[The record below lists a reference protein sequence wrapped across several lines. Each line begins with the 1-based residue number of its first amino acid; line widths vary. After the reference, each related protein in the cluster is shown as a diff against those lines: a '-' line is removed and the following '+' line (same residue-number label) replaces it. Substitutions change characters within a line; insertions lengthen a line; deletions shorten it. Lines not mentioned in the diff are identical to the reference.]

1 MSECKKCH
9 KAQESCGCVKH
20 KNNGP
25 AYAFPMNSFVWTG
38 NDILCGDET
47 LVEKGT
53 PLDEALVTLANKIC
67 GINLIPGPPG
77 PPGPAGSA
85 TIYNVTTS
93 ELNDLISNNEL
104 VPGAMYKIL
113 NAHPS
118 LYNDGS
124 SSGTTILIKA
134 FSTNKLEK
142 EGTGLFFNPKYDNS
156 LSGYNIW
163 TKDMSGNFSN
173 IVGNFDY
180 VNQETVTANN
190 GATGVLLTQGVI
202 EMIAG
207 DWTTATSI
215 TGDISGATADVF
227 GFTSIFYSLDQMVY
241 WGNYV
246 WKNLNG
252 NVGNPIDVLT
262 LDSEWGKVAYN
273 TNNYNE
279 VLDSIEYD
287 VENDMIIKRTC
298 STSGISVH
306 FTKTDLDYFTNV
318 YGVGNAISVMQWGNP
333 FNPVSGR
340 GLGYQKITNSY
351 NEVVNF
357 RGFRNVLI
365 EFKGFSFQKK
375 LRSSTSSYQQS
386 LRLNSS
392 GLQNL
397 NLGEKSNL
405 SELVLVRSVLHNST
419 VNRNSR
425 LNKIYFF
432 NTTIGSLHLLQNSEL
447 KNLTFKGFNCDFQG
461 ILYSGVEIKNTDFTG
476 KVNVINA
483 IPDLSAATYI
493 FFDYVKSVVVKPDN
507 TFRIQ
512 FLNNSNVMV
521 DVDLID

>member
-1 MSECKKCH
+1 MNSCKKCH
-9 KAQESCGCVKH
+9 KTHENCGCVKH

-67 GINLIPGPPG
+67 GISLIPGPPG
-77 PPGPAGSA
+77 PAGNA
-85 TIYNVTTS
+85 TVYIVTTS
-93 ELNDLISNNEL
+93 ELNDLISNNKL

-113 NAHPS
+113 NVHPS

-124 SSGTTILIKA
+124 SPGTTILIKA

-142 EGTGLFFNPKYDNS
+142 EGTGLFFNPKYNNS

-163 TKDMSGNFSN
+163 TKDMSGSFSN

-180 VNQETVTANN
+180 ANQETVTANN
-190 GATGVLLTQGVI
+190 GATGVLLTRGVI

-227 GFTSIFYSLDQMVY
+227 GFTSILYSLDQMVY

-252 NVGNPIDVLT
+252 NVGNSIDVLT
-262 LDSEWGKVAYN
+262 LDSEWEKVLYN
-273 TNNYNE
+273 TNDYNE

-306 FTKTDLDYFTNV
+306 FTKTDLDYFTTT

-333 FNPVSGR
+333 YNSVSGR
-340 GLGYQKITNSY
+340 GLGFQKITNSY

-357 RGFRNVLI
+357 RGSRNILI
-365 EFKGFSFQKK
+365 DFKDLSIQKI
-375 LRSSTSSYQQS
+375 LRSVTSSYQKS
-386 LRLNSS
+386 LTLNNSS
-392 GLQNL
+392 LQNL
-397 NLGEKSNL
+397 NLGVNSYL
-405 SELVLVRSVLHNST
+405 SELVLLNSALHKSTINQNS
-419 VNRNSR
+419 S
-425 LNKIYFF
+425 LKKSYFF
-432 NTTIGSLHLLQNSEL
+432 NTHIRSLHLLYYGVLE
-447 KNLTFKGFNCDFQG
+447 NLTFKSFNCDFQE
-461 ILYSGVEIKNTDFTG
+461 ILYSGVDIKNTDFTG

-512 FLNNSNVMV
+512 FLNNSNVIV